1 MCLQTNIHN
10 HHLQVLLESSLAT
23 TFSIIPLQ
31 VEKLQSFIYFIVEDV
46 VKTL

>member
-1 MCLQTNIHN
+1 MCLQTDIHN

-23 TFSIIPLQ
+23 TFYNIPLQ
-31 VEKLQSFIYFIVEDV
+31 AEKLQYFIYFIVEDV